1 MEELDGKEILLVDA
15 KTGDVIEGGIIV
27 NEARAMATP
36 CHGYDLG
43 RGKKLLWSKG
53 VVGALSMP
61 EQRKYCRVGM
71 DIQPAP
77 PRLAERIKA
86 LRTAGVR

>member
-15 KTGDVIEGGIIV
+15 KTGDIIEGGIIV
-27 NEARAMATP
+27 NEARATAP

-43 RGKKLLWSKG
+43 RGKTLLWSKG
-53 VVGALSMP
+53 VIGALSMP

-77 PRLAERIKA
+77 PRLAARIRA